1 MDEKREVDIRFYED
15 WDKNEKFVQQCLNEE
30 KEWLKTLESFAY
42 RKFVDWDWKKTFNSI
57 EEAMEFLL
65 GHCENNR
72 QLWVLTLRQNR
83 DLLKILQNV
92 NHKIKKEML
101 INARTKNIKKPN

>member
-1 MDEKREVDIRFYED
+1 MDEKREEDIRFYED
-15 WDKNEKFVQQCLNEE
+15 WDKNEIFVQQCLNEE
-30 KEWLKTLESFAY
+30 KEWLKTLESFAF

-72 QLWVLTLRQNR
+72 QLWVLTLRQIR
-83 DLLKILQNV
+83 DLLKILQV
-92 NHKIKKEML
+92 WL
-101 INARTKNIKKPN
+101 VYPNL

>member
-1 MDEKREVDIRFYED
+1 
-15 WDKNEKFVQQCLNEE
+15 
-30 KEWLKTLESFAY
+30 
-42 RKFVDWDWKKTFNSI
+42 
-57 EEAMEFLL
+57 MEFLL

-101 INARTKNIKKPN
+101 INARTKNIKRPN

>member
-30 KEWLKTLESFAY
+30 KEGRKTLESFAF

-101 INARTKNIKKPN
+101 INARTKNIKRPN

>member
-30 KEWLKTLESFAY
+30 KEWLKTLESFAF

-65 GHCENNR
+65 GHSIM
-72 QLWVLTLRQNR
+72 VYHLTKLNLHFSLYQTM
-83 DLLKILQNV
+83 KILNPEYQYQLGTLNP
-92 NHKIKKEML
+92 IF
-101 INARTKNIKKPN
+101 AQF